1 LARRNAFARRAPIRP
16 AKRRAF
22 AREKTSTSYQM
33 PRFARL
39 FEAAADT
46 LNAFYQMIA
55 ENDVDGLMALWI
67 DEDFASFIDSSGAH
81 WHGIDSIRAGLV
93 QLAAEDALPGAV
105 EPLDVRVYDSLG
117 TVVYAVAEAHQ
128 LREPLA
134 PPRMVYSTYVLVH
147 ERGEWRIAHIHASP
161 MPDETANEFAAKMR
175 HGQGALH

>member
-1 LARRNAFARRAPIRP
+1 
-16 AKRRAF
+16 
-22 AREKTSTSYQM
+22 M

-46 LNAFYQMIA
+46 LHAYYQAIA
-55 ENDVDGLMALWI
+55 DSDIDAVMSLWI

-81 WHGIDSIRAGLV
+81 WHGIDSIRVGLA
-93 QLAAEDALPGAV
+93 QLAGTGMLASAI

-117 TVVYAVAEAHQ
+117 TVVYAVAEAHRA
-128 LREPLA
+128 REPLDA
-134 PPRMVYSTYVLVH
+134 PRMVYATYVLVH

-175 HGQGALH
+175 QGQGALH

>member
-1 LARRNAFARRAPIRP
+1 
-16 AKRRAF
+16 
-22 AREKTSTSYQM
+22 M
-33 PRFARL
+33 PRFVRL

-46 LNAFYQMIA
+46 LNEYHQALADNNIEA
-55 ENDVDGLMALWI
+55 AMALWI

-81 WHGIDSIRAGLV
+81 WHGIDSIRAGLA
-93 QLAAEDALPGAV
+93 QLAAEEALPAAV

-117 TVVYAVAEAHQ
+117 TVVYAVAEAHR

-134 PPRMVYSTYVLVH
+134 QPRMVYATYVLVH
-147 ERGEWRIAHIHASP
+147 ERGEWRIAHIHAST

>member
-1 LARRNAFARRAPIRP
+1 
-16 AKRRAF
+16 
-22 AREKTSTSYQM
+22 M

-46 LNAFYQMIA
+46 LNAYYQAIA
-55 ENDVDGLMALWI
+55 DGDIDAVMSLWI

-81 WHGIDSIRAGLV
+81 WHGIESIRAGLAR
-93 QLAAEDALPGAV
+93 LAAADALASAI

-128 LREPLA
+128 ARERLA
-134 PPRMVYSTYVLVH
+134 SPRMVYTTYVLVH

-161 MPDETANEFAAKMR
+161 MPDETANEFAAKVR

>member
-1 LARRNAFARRAPIRP
+1 
-16 AKRRAF
+16 
-22 AREKTSTSYQM
+22 M

-46 LNAFYQMIA
+46 LNAYYQAIA
-55 ENDVDGLMALWI
+55 DGDVDAVMSLWI

-81 WHGIDSIRAGLV
+81 WHGIESIRAGLAR
-93 QLAAEDALPGAV
+93 LAAADALASAI

-117 TVVYAVAEAHQ
+117 TVVYAVAEAHRT
-128 LREPLA
+128 REPLA
-134 PPRMVYSTYVLVH
+134 SPRMVYTTYVLVH

-161 MPDETANEFAAKMR
+161 MPDETANEFAAKVR